1 MSENTEYD
9 KYALTSEIFLQQE
22 KRNFASPRSLVIS
35 SIYFRVKKEDNS
47 RLNGTLLFQ
56 CVSLVSQHGGF
67 YHVTDQL
74 QM

>member
-22 KRNFASPRSLVIS
+22 KRNFVSPRSLVIS

-47 RLNGTLLFQ
+47 RLNDTLLFQ

-67 YHVTDQL
+67 APRD
-74 QM
+74 

>member
-22 KRNFASPRSLVIS
+22 KRNFVSPRSLVIS

-47 RLNGTLLFQ
+47 RLNGTLCFSVLVLSPSME
-56 CVSLVSQHGGF
+56 VS